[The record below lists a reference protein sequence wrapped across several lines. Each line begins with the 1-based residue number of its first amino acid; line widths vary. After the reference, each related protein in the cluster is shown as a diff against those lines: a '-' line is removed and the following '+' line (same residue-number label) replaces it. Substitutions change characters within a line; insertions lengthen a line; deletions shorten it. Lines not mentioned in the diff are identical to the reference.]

1 MKIIAMQVGN
11 LGTNCYIV
19 YSEKT
24 KEAMIIDPGGDAGR
38 ILASIG
44 NAGLHVKY
52 IVNTHGHAD
61 HVLANMKI
69 KEATGAELLVHKEDA
84 GMLTNPQL
92 NLSTFIGGGAVCGP
106 ADKVL
111 TDGDTLDIGELTFA
125 VLHTPGHTPGGI
137 SLYCEG
143 FLFSGDT
150 LFAESVG
157 RSDFPGGSHRQLVE
171 SIRQKLMVLDDQ
183 VKVYPG
189 HGPETTIGWERRMNP
204 FIQ

>member
-19 YSEKT
+19 YSEQT

-38 ILASIG
+38 ILTSVG
-44 NAGLHVKY
+44 NAGLRVKY

-84 GMLTNPQL
+84 GMLTSPQL

-111 TDGDTLDIGELTFA
+111 ADGDTLDIGELNFA

-143 FLFSGDT
+143 ILFSGDT

-171 SIRQKLMVLDDQ
+171 SIRQKLMVLDDE